1 MIVNNYNQ
9 LNTGY
14 NFQGICQSLMVF
26 ERQVDIPEFKLKIAQ
41 YLNTIFCI
49 DILSN
54 YVASEKIAFS
64 FDYFGS
70 IDI

>member
-1 MIVNNYNQ
+1 MI
-9 LNTGY
+9 
-14 NFQGICQSLMVF
+14 F
-26 ERQVDIPEFKLKIAQ
+26 ERQVDILEFKLRIAQ

-54 YVASEKIAFS
+54 YVANEKITFS